1 MNLRKPDPTT
11 RLLLGLWSLDGMD
24 AAVKRSEV
32 MKRARIGKERV
43 GDYSSIVD
51 ALVADGS
58 IAVEMVGRSKVF
70 RLLAP
75 GVDRLRAGV
84 LNPEFGFEGTVVVGT
99 RFVSPLLRFFREVVA
114 IAPIVEASPVET
126 IEDYEAF
133 KSVALETF
141 DRLMADYSY
150 VILVPI
156 YHIRREIGDQVTR
169 AQFNEWMTQLHV
181 DEILEFSGCGQ
192 SKNVTQETLR
202 DSIKPPIGE
211 IWYLAE
217 RVK

>member
-1 MNLRKPDPTT
+1 MSLRKPDPTT

-58 IAVEMVGRSKVF
+58 IAVEMVGRSMVF

-84 LNPEFGFEGTVVVGT
+84 LNPEFGFDGTVVVGT

-114 IAPIVEASPVET
+114 IAPIVVEAVPVEK

-133 KSVALETF
+133 KPILLDTYRELLSRF
-141 DRLMADYSY
+141 NYDR
-150 VILVPI
+150 LVPI
-156 YHIRREIGDQVTR
+156 YQIRSELGDRVDREM
-169 AQFNEWMTQLHV
+169 FNQWIIQSHKDDVLEMMDCGERDMTHEEAAGSVQPPFGRLW
-181 DEILEFSGCGQ
+181 FFA
-192 SKNVTQETLR
+192 
-202 DSIKPPIGE
+202 IK
-211 IWYLAE
+211 
-217 RVK
+217 R